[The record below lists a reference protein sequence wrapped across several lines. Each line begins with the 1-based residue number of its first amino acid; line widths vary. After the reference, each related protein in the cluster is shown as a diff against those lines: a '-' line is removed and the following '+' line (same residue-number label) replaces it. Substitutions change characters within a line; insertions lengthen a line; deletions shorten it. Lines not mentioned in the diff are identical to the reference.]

1 MNNNWFQTIK
11 LLRDNN
17 WINKPFRASIEVDGE
32 AQPYWCV
39 CDGKHIKPI
48 EDFEMVEELEEIYQ
62 LGRVLEDK

>member
-1 MNNNWFQTIK
+1 MSNNWFETIK

-39 CDGKHIKPI
+39 CDGKHINPI
-48 EDFEMVEELEEIYQ
+48 EDFEMVEELEAGYQ
-62 LGRVLEDK
+62 QMMEDK